1 MEMNSMI
8 NIYII
13 FVIIYIMNRSFILK
27 NINFTAVFL
36 FLFLYIIL
44 VTIKPGL
51 MFTKDGLIRDFGI
64 GYKNKT
70 VTPVWLI
77 TIIIAI
83 LSYLLVHIFI
93 IYPKIKF

>member
-1 MEMNSMI
+1 
-8 NIYII
+8 
-13 FVIIYIMNRSFILK
+13 MNRAFILK
-27 NINFTAVFL
+27 NINLTAVII
-36 FLFLYIIL
+36 FLFLYVVL

-51 MFTKDGLIRDFGI
+51 MFTKEGLIRDFGI

-77 TIIIAI
+77 TIILAI

-93 IYPKIKF
+93 LYPKIKF

>member
-1 MEMNSMI
+1 
-8 NIYII
+8 
-13 FVIIYIMNRSFILK
+13 MNRSFILK
-27 NINFTAVFL
+27 NINLTAIIV

-51 MFTKDGLIRDFGI
+51 MFTKEGHIRDFGI

-77 TIIIAI
+77 TIILAI
-83 LSYLLVHIFI
+83 ISYLLLHVFI
-93 IYPKIKF
+93 LYPKIKF

>member
-1 MEMNSMI
+1 
-8 NIYII
+8 
-13 FVIIYIMNRSFILK
+13 MNRSFILK
-27 NINFTAVFL
+27 NINLTAIII
-36 FLFLYIIL
+36 FLFLYTIL

-51 MFTKDGLIRDFGI
+51 MFTKEGLIRDFGV

-93 IYPKIKF
+93 LYPKIRF

>member
-1 MEMNSMI
+1 M
-8 NIYII
+8 
-13 FVIIYIMNRSFILK
+13 MNRNFIIK
-27 NINFTAVFL
+27 NMNLAAVSI

-51 MFTKDGLIRDFGI
+51 MFTNDGLIRDFGI

-83 LSYLLVHIFI
+83 VSYLLVYFYIL
-93 IYPKIKF
+93 YPRIKF

>member
-1 MEMNSMI
+1 
-8 NIYII
+8 
-13 FVIIYIMNRSFILK
+13 MNRSFILK
-27 NINFTAVFL
+27 NINLTAIIV

-51 MFTKDGLIRDFGI
+51 MFTKEGLIRDFGI

-77 TIIIAI
+77 TIILAI
-83 LSYLLVHIFI
+83 ISYLLVHVFI
-93 IYPKIKF
+93 LYPKIKF

>member
-1 MEMNSMI
+1 
-8 NIYII
+8 
-13 FVIIYIMNRSFILK
+13 MNRSFILK
-27 NINFTAVFL
+27 NINLTAIMI
-36 FLFLYIIL
+36 FLFLYTIL
-44 VTIKPGL
+44 VTVKPGL

-93 IYPKIKF
+93 LYPKIRF

>member
-1 MEMNSMI
+1 
-8 NIYII
+8 
-13 FVIIYIMNRSFILK
+13 MNRSFILK
-27 NINFTAVFL
+27 NINLTAVMIFL
-36 FLFLYIIL
+36 FVYTIL
-44 VTIKPGL
+44 VTVKPGL
-51 MFTKDGLIRDFGI
+51 MFTKEGLIRDFGI

-93 IYPKIKF
+93 LYPKIRF

>member
-1 MEMNSMI
+1 
-8 NIYII
+8 
-13 FVIIYIMNRSFILK
+13 MNRSFILK
-27 NINFTAVFL
+27 NINLTAIFV

-51 MFTKDGLIRDFGI
+51 MFTKEGLIRDFGI

-77 TIIIAI
+77 TIILAI
-83 LSYLLVHIFI
+83 ISYFLVHVFI
-93 IYPKIKF
+93 LYPKIKF

>member
-1 MEMNSMI
+1 
-8 NIYII
+8 
-13 FVIIYIMNRSFILK
+13 MNRSFILK
-27 NINFTAVFL
+27 NINLTAVII

-44 VTIKPGL
+44 VTVKPGL
-51 MFTKDGLIRDFGI
+51 MFTKEGLIRDFGI

-93 IYPKIKF
+93 LYPKIRF

>member
-1 MEMNSMI
+1 
-8 NIYII
+8 
-13 FVIIYIMNRSFILK
+13 MNRNFIIK
-27 NINFTAVFL
+27 NMNLAAVSI

-51 MFTKDGLIRDFGI
+51 MFTNDGLIRDFGI

-83 LSYLLVHIFI
+83 VSYLLVYFYIL
-93 IYPKIKF
+93 YPRIKF

>member
-1 MEMNSMI
+1 
-8 NIYII
+8 
-13 FVIIYIMNRSFILK
+13 MNRSFILK
-27 NINFTAVFL
+27 NINLTAIMI

-44 VTIKPGL
+44 VIVKPGL

-93 IYPKIKF
+93 LYPKIRF

>member
-1 MEMNSMI
+1 
-8 NIYII
+8 
-13 FVIIYIMNRSFILK
+13 MNRSFILK
-27 NINFTAVFL
+27 NINLTAIMI
-36 FLFLYIIL
+36 FLFLYTIL
-44 VTIKPGL
+44 VTVKPGL
-51 MFTKDGLIRDFGI
+51 MFTKEGLIRDFGI

-93 IYPKIKF
+93 LYPKIRF

>member
-27 NINFTAVFL
+27 NINFTAV

-83 LSYLLVHIFI
+83 LSYLLVHVFI